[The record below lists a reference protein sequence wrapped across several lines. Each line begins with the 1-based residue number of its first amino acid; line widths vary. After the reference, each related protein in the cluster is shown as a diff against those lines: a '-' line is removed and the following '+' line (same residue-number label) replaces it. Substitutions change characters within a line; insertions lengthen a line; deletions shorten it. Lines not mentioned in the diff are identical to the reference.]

1 MLPAFFQNRLEPEL
15 MRFYLI
21 ELQANPAVAVS
32 LVLEMRCQTTSEQVC
47 ETHFSLCFFLNSI
60 NFSFALTIY
69 KHRDGCPWKKDSKN
83 IELSSEDSKLLNTI
97 LILLFSGTITL
108 AQTQTISQTQ
118 TQTEPQ
124 TQTQTAP
131 QTQTQPEPPPPSTD
145 IFVVDL
151 SLKDGALHV
160 GKPINMTH
168 REGYDNQPSFFS
180 DEEIFYTSI
189 RDDQADIYAFNLRTK
204 RLRQMTKTPESEFS
218 PTLTPDQKFFSVVR
232 VEADKTQRLWK
243 FPIDAGAPTLL
254 LPNVKPVGYHLWA
267 GNDVVLLYILGE
279 PPSLQFAKVDI
290 GKVQRVTDNIGRCLQ
305 LIPESND
312 LSFVQKNQNDEWWIY
327 RMNGRTLEKTE
338 ITRALSTED
347 HDFTWLNDGTI
358 LMAQGSQ
365 LYRIK
370 PNSGQDWTQVADF
383 ADQSIQEITRLAVN
397 PSGTKLAMVALDH

>member
-1 MLPAFFQNRLEPEL
+1 M
-15 MRFYLI
+15 
-21 ELQANPAVAVS
+21 
-32 LVLEMRCQTTSEQVC
+32 
-47 ETHFSLCFFLNSI
+47 
-60 NFSFALTIY
+60 
-69 KHRDGCPWKKDSKN
+69 
-83 IELSSEDSKLLNTI
+83 LNTI
-97 LILLFSGTITL
+97 LILLFSATITL
-108 AQTQTISQTQ
+108 AQTQTIS
-118 TQTEPQ
+118 Q

-131 QTQTQPEPPPPSTD
+131 QTQTQPEPPPDTD

-151 SLKDGALHV
+151 ALKNGALQV
-160 GKPINMTH
+160 GKAVNITH
-168 REGYDNQPSFFS
+168 RKGYDNQPSFFS

-189 RDDQADIYAFNLRTK
+189 RDGQADIYAFNLRTK
-204 RLRQMTKTPESEFS
+204 RLRQMTKTSESEYS

-254 LPNVKPVGYHLWA
+254 LPNVKPIGYHQWA
-267 GNDVVLLYILGE
+267 GDEVVLLYILGE

-290 GKVQRVTDNIGRCLQ
+290 GKVQRLTDNIGRCLQ

-327 RMNGRTLEKTE
+327 RMNGRTLEKKE

-365 LYRIK
+365 VYRIK
-370 PNSGQDWTQVADF
+370 PNSGQDWTLVADF
-383 ADQSIQEITRLAVN
+383 ADQSINDITRIAVN
-397 PSGTKLAMVALDH
+397 PSGTKLALVSLDEDQ